1 MRYFKNIFS
10 ITVVFLFTLGVQAQ
24 WNVPADAAQ
33 TKAPT
38 ENSIESSL
46 AGKQI
51 YETKCKACHS
61 EPGTTGIKAPAPPDL
76 GTKEFLTQSDG
87 EIFWKMS
94 EGMGGMPPFKGML
107 SDAERW
113 SIVHFLASKREGSG
127 IDLSKALQK
136 LEIKAEFVADGNKIK
151 AIVSGGSV
159 SGIKVGFYV
168 KRYFGNLPFAKKETN
183 ESGVV
188 SAEFPTDI
196 PGNEK
201 GEAEVIVRFENQDR
215 FGKEEAALKV
225 NCATPFI
232 YKNPLEER
240 SMWGVSAQAPLWILF
255 SYLSVTFGVWLVIIY
270 IVFQILKL
278 KKAGKTEKAA

>member
-10 ITVVFLFTLGVQAQ
+10 ITAFLLFTLGAYAQ
-24 WNVPADAAQ
+24 WNIPAEASQ

-38 ENSIESSL
+38 ENSIEAAL

-51 YETKCKACHS
+51 YEIKCKACHQ
-61 EPGTTGIKAPAPPDL
+61 EPGATGMKTPAPPDL
-76 GTKEFLTQSDG
+76 GTKEFLSQTDG
-87 EIFWKMS
+87 DIFWKMS

-113 SIVHFLASKREGSG
+113 NVVHYLTSKREGSG

-136 LEIKAEFVADGNKIK
+136 LEIKAEFVTEGNKIK

-168 KRYFGNLPFAKKETN
+168 KRYFGNLSFAKKETN
-183 ESGVV
+183 ESGMVT
-188 SAEFPTDI
+188 AEFPTDI

-215 FGKEEAALKV
+215 FGKEEAILKV
-225 NCATPFI
+225 NCATPFV

-240 SMWGVSAQAPLWILF
+240 TLWGISANAPLWLIF
-255 SYLSVTFGVWLVIIY
+255 SYLGVTFSVWVVIIY
-270 IVFQILKL
+270 IVLQILKL
-278 KKAGKTEKAA
+278 KKAGKTA